1 MTKKEITERRR
12 HPRLPMHLSVAK
24 LVDFKFDGLDQA
36 APAVLVDLS
45 AGGLAMICFAMP
57 QITQEL
63 TFRLSLPGLVNAK
76 LKGKIIRARR
86 KGETYQV
93 AIEFTEF
100 QDKWANM
107 IGKLAKAHVACDE
120 RLNQGDRNFCFKDC
134 AFWVMCSKE
143 EKARVF
149 PKSLEVV

>member
-1 MTKKEITERRR
+1 MKQSTERRR
-12 HPRLPMHLSVAK
+12 HPRLPLHLSVAK
-24 LVDFKFDGLDQA
+24 LVDFKCDGLQHP

-45 AGGLAMICFAMP
+45 AGGLSMICFALPAMAKD
-57 QITQEL
+57 L

-76 LKGKIIRARR
+76 LKGKIVRARR

-100 QDKWANM
+100 QDKWGHLV
-107 IGKLAKAHVACDE
+107 GKLAKAHLACEE
-120 RLNQGDRNFCFKDC
+120 RLQQGDRHFCFKDC
-134 AFWVMCSKE
+134 AFFAMCQKE

>member
-1 MTKKEITERRR
+1 MKKQQQERRR
-12 HPRLPMHLSVAK
+12 HPRLPLHLSVAK
-24 LVDFKFDGLDQA
+24 MVDFKFDGLAQS

-57 QITQEL
+57 QMAKDL
-63 TFRLSLPGLVNAK
+63 TFSLSLPGLVNAK

-86 KGETYQV
+86 KGDTYHV

-100 QDKWANM
+100 QDKWANLV
-107 IGKLAKAHVACDE
+107 GKLTKAYTVCDE
-120 RLNQGDRNFCFKDC
+120 RLLQGDRMFCFREC
-134 AFWVMCSKE
+134 AFFPLCGKE

>member
-1 MTKKEITERRR
+1 MNRQEERRR
-12 HPRLPMHLSVAK
+12 YPRLPLHLSVAK
-24 LVDFKFDGLDQA
+24 LVDFKFDGLDQT

-45 AGGLAMICFAMP
+45 AGGLAMICFTMP
-57 QITQEL
+57 TLTNDL
-63 TFRLSLPGLVNAK
+63 TFRMSLPGLVNAK
-76 LKGKIIRARR
+76 LKGKIVRARR

-100 QDKWANM
+100 QDKWAHM
-107 IGKLAKAHVACDE
+107 ISKLAKAYMVCDE
-120 RLNQGDRNFCFKDC
+120 RLLQGDRRFCFKEC
-134 AFWVMCSKE
+134 AFFPLCQKE